1 MRIENMKALLLA
13 LVLTMALVPAYPSFS
28 QLIDSDDKISVIT
41 TSDSP
46 YVYKNSEGH
55 TVVVGEIE
63 NRNALSS
70 MSGIVIRAVFY
81 DPSGEEVIEV
91 VRGGTVLDIVPPES
105 TSPYLITSASA
116 NPDIGLVSVD
126 VEAFNSSPT
135 KSRGLELS
143 PVDISNNETM
153 EFTGSVKNAGHAPS
167 DGTVVYLAFYDV
179 FDPPRLMHIEPVPVG
194 HVPAG
199 AEAEFQFSGTP
210 NGRAVGFTMFAE
222 SDVLQSEFV
231 DVEIPPQD
239 LLSSL
244 VTISSLSVSDPDGNS
259 ISTIPAGSTV
269 SIGSDLVFQ
278 TIADDR
284 IQPFVYYVQIK
295 QSGKIPYVEFLGS
308 ADGSFHGT
316 PNETASVEWTPG
328 EPGLYFIETFAWD
341 QDAVPIA
348 SKGPVSIVLVG

>member
-1 MRIENMKALLLA
+1 MKAMLLA
-13 LVLTMALVPAYPSFS
+13 LVLAMALIPAYPSFS
-28 QLIDSDDKISVIT
+28 QLIDTDSKISVIT

-55 TVVVGEIE
+55 TVVVGEVE

-70 MSGIVIRAVFY
+70 MSGIVVRAVFY
-81 DPSGEEVIEV
+81 DPSGEEVIEI

-135 KSRGLELS
+135 KSMGLEIS
-143 PVDISNNETM
+143 PVDISNSGTV
-153 EFTGSVKNAGHAPS
+153 EFAGSVKNAGHAPS
-167 DGTVVYLAFYDV
+167 GGTVVHLAFYDV
-179 FDPPRLMHIEPVPVG
+179 FDPPRLLHIEQIPVG

-199 AEAEFQFSGTP
+199 AEAGFQFSGTP
-210 NGRAVGFTMFAE
+210 DSRAVGFTMFAE
-222 SDVLQSEFV
+222 SDVLQSGFV
-231 DVEIPPQD
+231 DVEIPPREI
-239 LLSSL
+239 LSRL
-244 VTISSLSVSDPDGNS
+244 VTISGLSVSGPGGS
-259 ISTIPAGSTV
+259 SSTIPAGSTI

-278 TIADDR
+278 TVADDR

-341 QDAVPIA
+341 QNAVPIA
-348 SKGPVSIVLVG
+348 SKGPVSVVLVG